1 MAGVSVES
9 KGGGRRSVDSQVN
22 MVPMIDLLI
31 SVIAFLL
38 MTAVWV
44 QTGALRSEQPRRP
57 SGTTSAPPL
66 DHLKVAITADGF
78 RVGTTQM
85 DMRSIARSPQQLD
98 ALRSL
103 LADWHRANGSESE
116 VQIQPD
122 STVPY
127 DDIVRVMDVIYDV
140 WSQGR
145 PPREPLS
152 QAVRVQLM

>member
-1 MAGVSVES
+1 
-9 KGGGRRSVDSQVN
+9 
-22 MVPMIDLLI
+22 
-31 SVIAFLL
+31 
-38 MTAVWV
+38 
-44 QTGALRSEQPRRP
+44 
-57 SGTTSAPPL
+57 
-66 DHLKVAITADGF
+66 
-78 RVGTTQM
+78 M